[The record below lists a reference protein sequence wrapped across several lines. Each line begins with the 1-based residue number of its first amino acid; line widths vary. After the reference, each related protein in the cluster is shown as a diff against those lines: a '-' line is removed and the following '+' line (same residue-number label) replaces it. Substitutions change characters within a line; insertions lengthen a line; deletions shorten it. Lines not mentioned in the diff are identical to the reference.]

1 MRAQAG
7 ASRMIAADRTARIF
21 AFVIALIATAG
32 LVLQFDV
39 ILTGRGSVAEAL
51 WIYLR
56 FFTITTNLLVA
67 LAFGVIGIGG
77 RHKVPARLLGGL
89 TLAILLVGIVYGL
102 LLQGLHRFTGEA
114 LIADTL
120 MHKIVPALV
129 PLYWLA
135 AVPKGRIRKG
145 DPLRWAIYPFAYL
158 FYALA
163 RGLAGDRYAYPFIDP
178 AKAGWLAVG
187 INVALIAGGFL
198 ITGYLLAWLDR
209 RLAR

>member
-1 MRAQAG
+1 
-7 ASRMIAADRTARIF
+7 MIAADRTARIF
-21 AFVIALIATAG
+21 AIGIALVAATG

-39 ILTGRGSVAEAL
+39 ILTGHGSVAEAL
-51 WIYLR
+51 WVYLR
-56 FFTITTNLLVA
+56 FFTITTNMLVA
-67 LAFGVIGIGG
+67 LAFGTIGIGG
-77 RHKVPARLLGGL
+77 RHKLHPRLLGGL

-102 LLQGLHRFTGEA
+102 LLQGLHHLVGEA

-120 MHKIVPALV
+120 MHKIVPVLV

-135 AVPKGRIRKG
+135 AVPKGHIRKG

-178 AKAGWLAVG
+178 GKAGWAVVG

-198 ITGYLLAWLDR
+198 ITGYLLAWIDR
-209 RLAR
+209 RLARRTVRA